1 MICSDKT
8 GTLTWNEMTTQKIV
22 AGGQVYS
29 LVGIGYQL
37 ERQLLDILGHPVT
50 LQDHIEVDPS
60 MLSPFVR
67 NPYG

>member
-1 MICSDKT
+1 
-8 GTLTWNEMTTQKIV
+8 MTTQKIV